1 MYKILAA
8 LLLLSMTTLGLADQP
23 DIDTT
28 AQALEQQS
36 GDVVWS
42 MVGPHVVPSDDHQA
56 QRVTAIFNKLERVE
70 DFGKLQLMVADL
82 SATEEP
88 VMVVGETR
96 VIVQLSFAAR
106 HSDDA
111 IAFALGHELGHLRM
125 HHMRERVKT
134 YLRSIDGP
142 MPDAVT
148 LMQATMTTPAFVA
161 LARQQELQ
169 ADAFGKSLAS
179 RAGFDAMAGARE
191 TLEGSSADSTHPSGK
206 ERVAALQ

>member
-8 LLLLSMTTLGLADQP
+8 LLLLSMTTLGFADQP
-23 DIDTT
+23 EIDTT

-36 GDVVWS
+36 GDIAWS
-42 MVGPHVVPSDDHQA
+42 RVGPYVVSSDNSQA
-56 QRVTAIFNKLERVE
+56 QRVTAIFNKLEKVE
-70 DFGKLQLMVADL
+70 DFGKLQLLVADL
-82 SATEEP
+82 TATDEP

-96 VIVQLSFAAR
+96 VIVQLSFAAT

-111 IAFALGHELGHLRM
+111 MAFTLGHELGHLRM
-125 HHMRERVKT
+125 HHMRERVKA

-148 LMQATMTTPAFVA
+148 LMHASMTTPAFVA

-191 TLEGSSADSTHPSGK
+191 TLDGSSADSTHPPGK
-206 ERVAALQ
+206 ERIAALQ